1 MVTRRVTRN
10 ANILSALHRAS
21 AAARNA
27 MLSVIKKDVVLAIV
41 DCAKMIIN
49 RKVPLSQTQLQK
61 VLSLAQDIKRFVSS
75 KTSNDVRKRT
85 LQKGGFLGALIGP
98 VLSLIPQ
105 LLGGLLPGRR

>member
-10 ANILSALHRAS
+10 ANILKALHRAS
-21 AAARNA
+21 AATQNA

-41 DCAKMIIN
+41 DCAKIIIYC
-49 RKVPLSQTQLQK
+49 KVPLTQNQLQK
-61 VLSLAQDIKRFVSS
+61 VLSLTQDIKRFVSL
-75 KTSNDVRKRT
+75 KTSHNICKRT

>member
-10 ANILSALHRAS
+10 ANILSALHRSS
-21 AAARNA
+21 AAVRNA

-49 RKVPLSQTQLQK
+49 RKVPLTQTQLQK

-75 KTSNDVRKRT
+75 RTSHDVRKRA

-98 VLSLIPQ
+98 VLSLLPQ
-105 LLGGLLPGRR
+105 LLGGLFSGRR